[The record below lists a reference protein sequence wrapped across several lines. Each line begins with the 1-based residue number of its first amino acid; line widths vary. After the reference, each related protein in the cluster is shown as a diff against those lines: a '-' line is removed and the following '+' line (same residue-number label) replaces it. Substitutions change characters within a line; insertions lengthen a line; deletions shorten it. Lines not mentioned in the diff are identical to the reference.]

1 MNNRTTYLLMGL
13 AIVLTVEC
21 TSLITTKKSSVEHI
35 KNKFNIEFVDVFAKN
50 YKLSKEY
57 NVIKELGD
65 YILCTKNEV
74 DLSLF
79 DKRLGTNI
87 EFRKYKDKIDITN
100 IKIEEDIITWKEKDK
115 TYSIWVKNPKRVIE
129 LS

>member
-57 NVIKELGD
+57 TVIKELGN

-129 LS
+129 LL